1 MKKNGLLFSL
11 ILCTLLSACGGKDDS
26 ADSALAYY
34 TFEGDTIPSIEQF
47 INAETGGRLVATL
60 SPTVSEESGGQDNSE
75 ETGEQD
81 EAAETDTQSETNT
94 TEDTASAA
102 EEQNYLSYDY
112 QQFTEGQPASI
123 AASYVSLLEGDDIAL
138 HLESEDEPTFDSN
151 TGSVTLIRQAVATD
165 SSGAPQKKETAS
177 TTDETAT
184 ASDEG
189 GEGDGAGE
197 SDSGDE
203 ATLLPYSD
211 YEQDTQM
218 RFRVRIDWT
227 PTSCLITLDKTAG
240 QDFVTSLQE
249 AGTFLSFS
257 GAKALMN
264 TVTPAEIGLPGKS
277 MSEYSLKPGPG
288 FVMVDGQACLTVYV
302 YGKNSVGTNSLMG
315 TYFISSD
322 CSTLYHQMGETSD
335 EVEKI
340 EFPSDIPTDL
350 PTEGET
356 AVKTEPTP

>member
-1 MKKNGLLFSL
+1 MKKKGLLFSL
-11 ILCTLLSACGGKDDS
+11 ILCALLSACGGKDES
-26 ADSALAYY
+26 ADALLAYY
-34 TFEGDTIPSIEQF
+34 TLEGDTIPSIEQF
-47 INAETGGRLVATL
+47 INDETGGRLVATL
-60 SPTVSEESGGQDNSE
+60 SPDASGD
-75 ETGEQD
+75 TGEQNASD
-81 EAAETDTQSETNT
+81 EADTQDTSDDTGDGETEGTGDTAATAETH
-94 TEDTASAA
+94 
-102 EEQNYLSYDY
+102 NYLSYDY
-112 QQFTEGQPASI
+112 QQFVEGKPASI
-123 AASYVSLLEGDDIAL
+123 AESYVTLLEGDDIAL
-138 HLESEDEPTFDSN
+138 RTESEDEPSFESD

-177 TTDETAT
+177 TSEGTDTEAGTDEA
-184 ASDEG
+184 
-189 GEGDGAGE
+189 E
-197 SDSGDE
+197 SEDTESSEDT
-203 ATLLPYSD
+203 TLLPYSD

-227 PTSCLITLDKTAG
+227 PTSVLITLDKTDG

-257 GAKALMN
+257 GAKALMS
-264 TVTPAEIGLPGKS
+264 TVTPAEIGLPGDS

-288 FVMVDGQACLTVYV
+288 FVMVDGQACLAVYV

-322 CSTLYHQMGETSD
+322 CATLYRQVGETSD
-335 EVEKI
+335 EVEQI
-340 EFPSDIPTDL
+340 EFPTDVPDDL

>member
-1 MKKNGLLFSL
+1 M
-11 ILCTLLSACGGKDDS
+11 
-26 ADSALAYY
+26 
-34 TFEGDTIPSIEQF
+34 
-47 INAETGGRLVATL
+47 VATL
-60 SPTVSEESGGQDNSE
+60 SPDASGD
-75 ETGEQD
+75 TGEQNASD
-81 EAAETDTQSETNT
+81 EADTQDTSDGTGDGETTDTG
-94 TEDTASAA
+94 DTAATA
-102 EEQNYLSYDY
+102 EEHNYLSYDY
-112 QQFTEGQPASI
+112 QQFVEGQPTSI
-123 AASYVSLLEGDDIAL
+123 AKSYVTLLEGDDIAL
-138 HLESEDEPTFDSN
+138 HTESEDEPSFDSD

-177 TTDETAT
+177 TSENTDAEAET
-184 ASDEG
+184 D
-189 GEGDGAGE
+189 GEE
-197 SDSGDE
+197 SGDTE
-203 ATLLPYSD
+203 ASEDTAPLPYSE

-227 PTSCLITLDKTAG
+227 PTSVLITLDKTDG

-257 GAKALMN
+257 GAKALMS
-264 TVTPAEIGLPGKS
+264 TVTPAEIGLPGES

-322 CSTLYHQMGETSD
+322 CTTLYRQVGETSD
-335 EVEKI
+335 EVEEI
-340 EFPSDIPTDL
+340 QFPTDIPDDL

>member
-1 MKKNGLLFSL
+1 MKKKGLLFSL
-11 ILCTLLSACGGKDDS
+11 ILCALLSACGGKEES
-26 ADSALAYY
+26 ADALLAYY

-47 INAETGGRLVATL
+47 INDETGGRLVATL
-60 SPTVSEESGGQDNSE
+60 SPDASGD
-75 ETGEQD
+75 TGEQNASD
-81 EAAETDTQSETNT
+81 EADTQDTSDDTGDGETEGTGDTATTAETH
-94 TEDTASAA
+94 
-102 EEQNYLSYDY
+102 NYLSYDY
-112 QQFTEGQPASI
+112 QQFVEGQPTSI
-123 AASYVSLLEGDDIAL
+123 AKSYVTLLEGDDIAL
-138 HLESEDEPTFDSN
+138 HTESEDEPSFDSD

-177 TTDETAT
+177 TSENTDAEAET
-184 ASDEG
+184 D
-189 GEGDGAGE
+189 GEE
-197 SDSGDE
+197 SGDTE
-203 ATLLPYSD
+203 ASEDTAPLPYSE

-227 PTSCLITLDKTAG
+227 PTSVLITLDKTDG

-257 GAKALMN
+257 GAKALMS
-264 TVTPAEIGLPGKS
+264 TVTPAEIGLPGDS

-322 CSTLYHQMGETSD
+322 CTTLYRQVGETSD
-335 EVEKI
+335 EVEQI
-340 EFPSDIPTDL
+340 EFPTDVPDDL

>member
-1 MKKNGLLFSL
+1 MKKQGLLFSL
-11 ILCTLLSACGGKDDS
+11 ILCTLLSACGGKGES
-26 ADSALAYY
+26 ADDLLAYY

-47 INAETGGRLVATL
+47 INDETGGRLVATL
-60 SPTVSEESGGQDNSE
+60 SPDASGD
-75 ETGEQD
+75 TGEQNASD
-81 EAAETDTQSETNT
+81 EADTQDTSDGTGDGETTDTG
-94 TEDTASAA
+94 DTAATA
-102 EEQNYLSYDY
+102 EEHNYLSYDY
-112 QQFTEGQPASI
+112 QQFVEGQPTSI
-123 AASYVSLLEGDDIAL
+123 AKSYVTLLEGDDIAL
-138 HLESEDEPTFDSN
+138 HTESEDEPSFDSD

-177 TTDETAT
+177 ASENTDAEAET
-184 ASDEG
+184 EG
-189 GEGDGAGE
+189 EE
-197 SDSGDE
+197 SGDTE
-203 ATLLPYSD
+203 ASEDTAPLPYSE

-227 PTSCLITLDKTAG
+227 PTSVLITLDKTDG

-257 GAKALMN
+257 GAKALMS
-264 TVTPAEIGLPGKS
+264 TVTPAEIGLPGDS

-322 CSTLYHQMGETSD
+322 CTTLYRQVGETSD
-335 EVEKI
+335 EVEEI
-340 EFPSDIPTDL
+340 QFPTDIPDDL

>member
-1 MKKNGLLFSL
+1 MKKKGLLFSL
-11 ILCTLLSACGGKDDS
+11 ILCALLSACGGKEES
-26 ADSALAYY
+26 ADALLAYY

-47 INAETGGRLVATL
+47 INDETGGRLVATL
-60 SPTVSEESGGQDNSE
+60 SPDASGD
-75 ETGEQD
+75 TGEQNASD
-81 EAAETDTQSETNT
+81 EADTQDTSDDTGDGETEGT
-94 TEDTASAA
+94 GDTATTA
-102 EEQNYLSYDY
+102 EEHNYLSYDY
-112 QQFTEGQPASI
+112 QQFVEGQPTSI
-123 AASYVSLLEGDDIAL
+123 AKSYVTLLEGDDIAL
-138 HLESEDEPTFDSN
+138 HTESEDEPSFDSD

-177 TTDETAT
+177 TSENTDAEAET
-184 ASDEG
+184 D
-189 GEGDGAGE
+189 GEE
-197 SDSGDE
+197 SGDTE
-203 ATLLPYSD
+203 ASEDTAPLPYSE

-227 PTSCLITLDKTAG
+227 PTSVLITLDKTDG

-257 GAKALMN
+257 GAKALMS
-264 TVTPAEIGLPGKS
+264 TVTPAEIGLPGDS

-322 CSTLYHQMGETSD
+322 CTTLYRQVGETSD
-335 EVEKI
+335 EVEQI
-340 EFPSDIPTDL
+340 EFPTDVPDDL

>member
-1 MKKNGLLFSL
+1 MKKQGLLFSL
-11 ILCTLLSACGGKDDS
+11 ILCTLLSACGGKGES
-26 ADSALAYY
+26 ADDLLAYY

-47 INAETGGRLVATL
+47 INDETGGRLVATL
-60 SPTVSEESGGQDNSE
+60 SPDASGD
-75 ETGEQD
+75 TGEQNASD
-81 EAAETDTQSETNT
+81 EADTQDTSDGTGDGETTDTG
-94 TEDTASAA
+94 DTAATA
-102 EEQNYLSYDY
+102 EEHNYLSYDY
-112 QQFTEGQPASI
+112 QQFVEGQPTSI
-123 AASYVSLLEGDDIAL
+123 AKSYVTLLEGDDIAL
-138 HLESEDEPTFDSN
+138 HTESEDEPSFDSD

-177 TTDETAT
+177 TSENTDAEAET
-184 ASDEG
+184 D
-189 GEGDGAGE
+189 GEE
-197 SDSGDE
+197 SGDTE
-203 ATLLPYSD
+203 ASEDTAPLPYSE

-227 PTSCLITLDKTAG
+227 PTSVLITLDKTDG

-257 GAKALMN
+257 GAKALMS
-264 TVTPAEIGLPGKS
+264 TVTPAEIGLPGDS

-322 CSTLYHQMGETSD
+322 CTTLYRQVGETSD
-335 EVEKI
+335 EVEEI
-340 EFPSDIPTDL
+340 EFPTDIPDDL

>member
-1 MKKNGLLFSL
+1 MKKKGLLFSL
-11 ILCTLLSACGGKDDS
+11 ILCALLSACGGKEES
-26 ADSALAYY
+26 ADALLAYY

-47 INAETGGRLVATL
+47 INDETGGRLVATL
-60 SPTVSEESGGQDNSE
+60 SPDASGD
-75 ETGEQD
+75 TGEQNASD
-81 EAAETDTQSETNT
+81 EADTQDTSDDTGDGETEGTGDTATTAETH
-94 TEDTASAA
+94 
-102 EEQNYLSYDY
+102 NYLSYDY
-112 QQFTEGQPASI
+112 QQFVEGQPTSI
-123 AASYVSLLEGDDIAL
+123 AKSYVTLLEGDDIAL
-138 HLESEDEPTFDSN
+138 HTESEDEPSFDSD

-177 TTDETAT
+177 TSENTDAEAET
-184 ASDEG
+184 D
-189 GEGDGAGE
+189 GEE
-197 SDSGDE
+197 SGDTE
-203 ATLLPYSD
+203 ASEDTAPLPYSE

-227 PTSCLITLDKTAG
+227 PTSVLITLDKTDG

-257 GAKALMN
+257 GAKALMS
-264 TVTPAEIGLPGKS
+264 TVTPAEIGLPGDS

-322 CSTLYHQMGETSD
+322 CTTLYRQVGETSD
-335 EVEKI
+335 EVEQI
-340 EFPSDIPTDL
+340 EFPTDVPDDL

-356 AVKTEPTP
+356 AVKTEPPP